1 MTLLTCLV
9 AVLIC
14 LEHSFWLTRQDFLT
28 GAVDAFIKAFD
39 TYVKDKRALVDQT
52 LAAYWMS
59 KGSDDW
65 ITTKRRPSADERTEF
80 LKIVHDNLLCKAR
93 PCLL

>member
-14 LEHSFWLTRQDFLT
+14 LEHSFWLTRQ
-28 GAVDAFIKAFD
+28 GSYPVKAFTEAFD

-93 PCLL
+93 SCLL